1 MQIWDNHST
10 KDILKSLEQEIA
22 KARNELDCAYKDIEK
37 AKNRIAFSL
46 SAIHSLKK
54 RDNNGDI

>member
-1 MQIWDNHST
+1 MQIWDNHSST
-10 KDILKSLEQEIA
+10 EILKSIEQEIA
-22 KARNELDCAYKDIEK
+22 KAQNEIKCAYTDIEK

-54 RDNNGDI
+54 RDTK